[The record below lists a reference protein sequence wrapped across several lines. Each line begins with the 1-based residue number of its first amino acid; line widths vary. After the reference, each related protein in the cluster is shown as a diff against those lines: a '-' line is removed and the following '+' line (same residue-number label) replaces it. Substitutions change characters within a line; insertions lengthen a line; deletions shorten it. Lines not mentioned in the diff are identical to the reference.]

1 MYIIGGPIK
10 ICLYVG
16 GLFFIIFAGATAPP
30 RGNVAPPLYIIY
42 LNESKFQYIY
52 IHTHTFTTIENMNKF
67 KMMKLKNSQFLCV
80 CAYIV
85 TAIFA

>member
-1 MYIIGGPIK
+1 MLYIAFMLATNSHMQLHVLLMHK
-10 ICLYVG
+10 YDL
-16 GLFFIIFAGATAPP
+16 IIL
-30 RGNVAPPLYIIY
+30 VHIIY